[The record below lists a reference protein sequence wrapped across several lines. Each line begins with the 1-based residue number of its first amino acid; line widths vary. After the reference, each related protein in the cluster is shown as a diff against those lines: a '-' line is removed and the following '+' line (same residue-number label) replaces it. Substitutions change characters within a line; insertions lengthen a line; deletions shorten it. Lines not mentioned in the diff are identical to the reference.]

1 LSSATLLA
9 ACGDSGTGGAGGGDG
24 GSSTGGAAT
33 GGAATGGAATGGAAT
48 GGAATG
54 GAATGGAETGGGG
67 AGPVCGDG
75 FAEQDEECDGADLD
89 GGTCVS
95 LGFDGG
101 TLECSNDCTYDT
113 TSCTTITCGDGM
125 INDVM
130 EQCDGADLGMA
141 TCISEG
147 FTGGTLVCGM
157 NCQLDTS
164 GCGTET
170 CTDGADDDF
179 DMLADCA
186 DMDCAAACADSCASP
201 VVLADPSID
210 VAGNTTGHADLY
222 DDGCFTTS
230 GGDGEVTYQI
240 TVATTGML
248 DVTLVSPMVDLGLS
262 LWTSCGANAIT
273 CRDEAFPGNMADPD
287 TEELSIPVDAGDV
300 VFITVE
306 GFGTAEGAFTLSAE
320 SRPIVCGDG
329 LVEGTESCD
338 DGDMN
343 DMNGCTNACVFNCP
357 ALACADGNLCT
368 TDTCTPQAGCL
379 FGPIDPNDN
388 NACTTDS
395 CNPATGV
402 SNAPITCQDNNACT
416 TNGCAPASGCTFTP
430 ISPNDNNACT
440 VDTCNP
446 ASGVSNVLPTQP
458 HDKCTTG
465 AANQPF
471 VNTPGCTT
479 ATNGNQGIIS
489 AVCAADAFCC
499 ANDWDNLCVG
509 RVFSNG
515 NSKVCAASNG
525 NCAHTVCTTGAALA
539 ANCDSAFGDCVDQI
553 CAVDPFCCG
562 ATGGTWDSI
571 CVGRVATTCMLN
583 CN

>member
-1 LSSATLLA
+1 MRKLRWWALLSSATLLA

-210 VAGNTTGHADLY
+210 VAGNTTGHADLF

-416 TNGCAPASGCTFTP
+416 TNGCSPASGCTFTP
-430 ISPNDNNACT
+430 I
-440 VDTCNP
+440 TCNDTNVCTTDSCNT
-446 ASGVSNVLPTQP
+446 ASGCVFAPVVSPPLNQA
-458 HDKCTTG
+458 HDKCVTG
-465 AANQPF
+465 
-471 VNTPGCTT
+471 T
-479 ATNGNQGIIS
+479 ALTG
-489 AVCAADAFCC
+489 
-499 ANDWDNLCVG
+499 
-509 RVFSNG
+509 
-515 NSKVCAASNG
+515 G
-525 NCAHTVCTTGAALA
+525 NCNGANNQCV
-539 ANCDSAFGDCVDQI
+539 ANI
-553 CAVDPFCCG
+553 CAVDPFCCNNS
-562 ATGGTWDSI
+562 WDAA
-571 CVGRVATTCMLN
+571 CVSQVTSVCMRN